1 MCFSDFVGIVRMWG
15 PVLGPSLALLTF
27 FLWKDWRREDHLQER
42 IEKLEQEQKDIVLP
56 MVEQCVTVIASNTE
70 VMKRLEKIMDN
81 ALTWRYPPTPIKP

>member
-1 MCFSDFVGIVRMWG
+1 MCFSDFVGIIRMWG

-81 ALTWRYPPTPIKP
+81 ALTWRYPPTPITP

>member
-1 MCFSDFVGIVRMWG
+1 MCFSDFLGIIRVWG

-56 MVEQCVTVIASNTE
+56 MVEKCVTVIAANTE
-70 VMKRLEKIMDN
+70 VMERLQRIMDS
-81 ALTWRYPPTPIKP
+81 ALTCRYPTPASQ